1 MASKRDYLSDPQKRK
16 MYDQFGAEGHKV
28 DSEALVVQT
37 DLVDLEMEDII
48 HIVLQMDLTDFQTL
62 EI

>member
-1 MASKRDYLSDPQKRK
+1 MADVGSMKD
-16 MYDQFGAEGHKV
+16 HKV

>member
-1 MASKRDYLSDPQKRK
+1 MVCKWDLWLADLNPRRGTQPGKTRP
-16 MYDQFGAEGHKV
+16 V
-28 DSEALVVQT
+28 LVVQT

>member
-1 MASKRDYLSDPQKRK
+1 MKHMKHYPTHKKEKCMTNLEQK
-16 MYDQFGAEGHKV
+16 DHKV